1 MHKIWKL
8 KHESVIDEYILIE
21 VTCICAIL
29 HSINLDLLFI
39 NRLKFVK
46 FRQCFYDEKMA
57 YRSLTSMN
65 IKGLN
70 ITSKSNKKQMLAS
83 NLYVYLIKFFTQQ
96 MFYQQEIF
104 VPSYMML

>member
-8 KHESVIDEYILIE
+8 KHKSVIHEYILIE
-21 VTCICAIL
+21 VMCICAIL
-29 HSINLDLLFI
+29 HSINLDLLYI

-70 ITSKSNKKQMLAS
+70 ITRVIKSKCWLQTCMYIL
-83 NLYVYLIKFFTQQ
+83 
-96 MFYQQEIF
+96 
-104 VPSYMML
+104 